1 MITSSQESRM
11 WRAPLV
17 GLKRIVDERT
27 FSLFM
32 MYNFILVV
40 LFMTTMYTYVKYFL
54 F

>member
-1 MITSSQESRM
+1 MITSGQESRM
-11 WRAPLV
+11 WGAALV
-17 GLKRIVDERT
+17 GLMMIVDERT

-40 LFMTTMYTYVKYFL
+40 LFMTTMYTYVKFFL